1 MQKIKQMK
9 DAPPPPANGIIVT
22 ANQEPSK
29 PTQ

>member
-9 DAPPPPANGIIVT
+9 DAPPPANGIIVT